1 MGAPEERTTCAA
13 SGSHRTLCS
22 TYGSWRSAVPRIT
35 PAMMVRW
42 APLGELRLPK
52 ESHCDVGQRADG
64 DEVDL
69 PRVLHDLPHD
79 EVYCVL
85 AVRLDRFILRF

>member
-1 MGAPEERTTCAA
+1 MCCLRIAPHVVLDVRQLEVSRPPDHSGHDGEMGE
-13 SGSHRTLCS
+13 
-22 TYGSWRSAVPRIT
+22 
-35 PAMMVRW
+35 
-42 APLGELRLPK
+42 PLRELRLPK

-69 PRVLHDLPHD
+69 PRVLYDLPHD

>member
-1 MGAPEERTTCAA
+1 MGE
-13 SGSHRTLCS
+13 
-22 TYGSWRSAVPRIT
+22 
-35 PAMMVRW
+35 
-42 APLGELRLPK
+42 PLGELRLPK